1 MQPRRVTA
9 PDGTK
14 WIIGRR
20 WLLSPPRYFGF
31 RFGVDRKDEVYEP
44 ALAPPRH
51 RVRRE
56 PGPTKPPTK
65 PPVRYTEED
74 RSRVTRPPERRRTT
88 GGIWSS
94 GPFSWGGWGGGRSGG
109 SGGGGL
115 FGGSSGG
122 GARGSSSGGGSR
134 GGSSGGGKR
143 GGGGGGAAGAG
154 AALLAVLRWVLII
167 IAVVAAALFVIFVLI
182 PTLVFLIHYLVFWL
196 IVAATVVYRALSGR
210 PWIVELEEAD
220 GFRVQA
226 WRVLG
231 WRQSRRVIDELA
243 NAVRHGST
251 PVPTGAEEV
260 EIVNA
265 SEPV

>member
-14 WIIGRR
+14 WIVGRR

-31 RFGVDRKDEVYEP
+31 RFGVDRKDPVYEP

-56 PGPTKPPTK
+56 PAPTKPPTK

-74 RSRVTRPPERRRTT
+74 RQLLTRPRERRR
-88 GGIWSS
+88 GS
-94 GPFSWGGWGGGRSGG
+94 GVFWGPGTFSWGGGGGRSSGS

-122 GARGSSSGGGSR
+122 GARGGSSGGGSR

-154 AALLAVLRWVLII
+154 AALLAVLRYVLIV
-167 IAVVAAALFVIFVLI
+167 IAVIAAALFVMFVAI

-196 IVAATVVYRALSGR
+196 IVAATIVYRALSGR
-210 PWIVELEEAD
+210 PWIVEMEEAD
-220 GFRVQA
+220 GFRVRA
-226 WRVLG
+226 WRVTG
-231 WRQSRRVIDELA
+231 WRESRRVIDELA
-243 NAVRHGST
+243 NAVRHGAT
-251 PVPTGAEEV
+251 PVLAGAEEV
-260 EIVNA
+260 DIVNA